1 VAHKLMFT
9 APARARCFASSIVTL
24 RGCEAGGHPLPSS
37 ARILPYVAE
46 KKERS
51 RNRGELLSLQG
62 AASPSLLNHGRVGL
76 DHVGGHTA
84 PAKSCESGLYDDD
97 GARGLPHP
105 RGSRIPHSGMG
116 YVMACAVFYEL

>member
-9 APARARCFASSIVTL
+9 APARARCFASSVVTL
-24 RGCEAGGHPLPSS
+24 RGCEGGGHPLPSS

-84 PAKSCESGLYDDD
+84 PAKSCESGL
-97 GARGLPHP
+97 
-105 RGSRIPHSGMG
+105 RIPEDPTSPVQARDMSWHVRRSMS
-116 YVMACAVFYEL
+116 FDLFF